1 MLLQDHFSYKLP
13 TENVFDGG
21 CRLTGKSPGLFTQPR
36 IKFYAVAGGVKIR
49 MRQPQK
55 RVGFSDQVRRT
66 ISPILIV
73 FAAAKILYLPA
84 ENKIPTQMGRAFEFR
99 KERKFKRWANM
110 AKVFTKIG
118 REIAIAVKEGG
129 ADPNYNS
136 RLRMAMQNAKT
147 ANMPKANVE
156 NAIKKASS
164 KEAENY
170 DEIVYEG
177 YAPHGVA
184 MIVETA
190 TNNVNR
196 TVANVRA
203 IFNKYGGSLSTSGSV
218 DYMFTRLGVFKV
230 KPQGLDL
237 ESLELDLIDHGL
249 QEIKEEDGLIA
260 LYCNFEDFGN
270 LSKAL
275 EEKGLEIE
283 SSELVRIPSHT
294 KTLPEDQVEEVI
306 TLLDKM
312 EDDEDVVNVFHN
324 MDMN

>member
-1 MLLQDHFSYKLP
+1 
-13 TENVFDGG
+13 
-21 CRLTGKSPGLFTQPR
+21 
-36 IKFYAVAGGVKIR
+36 
-49 MRQPQK
+49 
-55 RVGFSDQVRRT
+55 
-66 ISPILIV
+66 
-73 FAAAKILYLPA
+73 
-84 ENKIPTQMGRAFEFR
+84 MGRAFEFR

-249 QEIKEEDGLIA
+249 QEIKEEDGAVA
-260 LYCNFEDFGN
+260 LYCNFEDFGS

-275 EEKGLEIE
+275 EEKGLEVE

-294 KTLPEDQVEEVI
+294 KTLTEDQVEDVI

-312 EDDEDVVNVFHN
+312 EDDEDVVNVFNN

>member
-1 MLLQDHFSYKLP
+1 LAFAATNTLSLP
-13 TENVFDGG
+13 TE
-21 CRLTGKSPGLFTQPR
+21 KR
-36 IKFYAVAGGVKIR
+36 I
-49 MRQPQK
+49 
-55 RVGFSDQVRRT
+55 
-66 ISPILIV
+66 
-73 FAAAKILYLPA
+73 
-84 ENKIPTQMGRAFEFR
+84 TQMGRAFEFR

-136 RLRMAMQNAKT
+136 RLRMAVQNAKT

-249 QEIKEEDGLIA
+249 QEIKEEDGLVS

-275 EEKGLEIE
+275 EEKGLEVE

-294 KTLPEDQVEEVI
+294 KTLSEEQVEEVI